1 MRTDKTKVVCI
12 SGHARSGKDTVAKI
26 LHDQLVKDN
35 TEVLITH
42 YADLLKYICK
52 TFFNWNGKKD
62 EQGRTLLQYV
72 GTEVIRE
79 KHPDFWV
86 DFIAT
91 ILKDFGVRWDVVIIP
106 DTRFPNEISR
116 LREYGFDV
124 VHLRIDRLNFSSPLT
139 EEQLKHPSETALDN
153 VKPDYLITNDGGLN
167 NLKDKVMNLIT
178 EVLYE

>member
-62 EQGRTLLQYV
+62 EQGRT
-72 GTEVIRE
+72 
-79 KHPDFWV
+79 
-86 DFIAT
+86 
-91 ILKDFGVRWDVVIIP
+91 
-106 DTRFPNEISR
+106 
-116 LREYGFDV
+116 
-124 VHLRIDRLNFSSPLT
+124 
-139 EEQLKHPSETALDN
+139 
-153 VKPDYLITNDGGLN
+153 
-167 NLKDKVMNLIT
+167 
-178 EVLYE
+178 